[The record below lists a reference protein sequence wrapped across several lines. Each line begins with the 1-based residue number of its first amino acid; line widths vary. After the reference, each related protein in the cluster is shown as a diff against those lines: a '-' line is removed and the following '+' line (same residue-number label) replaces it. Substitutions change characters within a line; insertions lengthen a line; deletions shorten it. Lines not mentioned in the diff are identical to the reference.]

1 MSWRHN
7 CKTSCKHVLKTS
19 WRRFRKTYCKYVLK
33 TSWKTKSIT
42 LKTSSRRLEDVLEN
56 KTCLLGTAE
65 NGNVEYLIW
74 RIQSKALLHYFSHFF
89 AKEPRKCWFF
99 LFNPFMRNVEKWP
112 NILLKSCT
120 VSTSRFLK
128 CVWPFYQHCVKSAC
142 ILSFP
147 GPHAGKCGSKKLR
160 IWTLFTQCNVI
171 PERINPI
178 DNLIRTF
185 QNF

>member
-1 MSWRHN
+1 MHLLY
-7 CKTSCKHVLKTS
+7 KTTS
-19 WRRFRKTYCKYVLK
+19 LCFSYDYTFLLSFIEK
-33 TSWKTKSIT
+33 
-42 LKTSSRRLEDVLEN
+42 EN
-56 KTCLLGTAE
+56 KSRCGWIFITAR
-65 NGNVEYLIW
+65 NGNAEYLTW

-142 ILSFP
+142 ILSFS

-160 IWTLFTQCNVI
+160 IRTLFTQCNVI